1 MKKFTYEKSL
11 DKELWF
17 NWLTRTLNSY
27 EAFKDFSSGENPVDV
42 AEKFLSVNRNAI
54 SEVFDGFDEDDK
66 ETLEQFQKLSECEWH
81 IFRILK
87 KHIESRNKVINV
99 DFRKEKK

>member
-54 SEVFDGFDEDDK
+54 SEVFDRFDEDDK

>member
-1 MKKFTYEKSL
+1 MNKFTYEKSL

>member
-1 MKKFTYEKSL
+1 MKKFTYEKSM

-54 SEVFDGFDEDDK
+54 SEVFDRFDEDDK

>member
-11 DKELWF
+11 EKELWF